1 MKLNHLFFLAG
12 ILLLASCK
20 EPQARR
26 PITQSTTNIYE
37 AAAKENKRLNDI
49 ENKEIESYIAK
60 DSIQKYHVS
69 TKGFWYVYNQKTAD
83 ANSETPKV
91 GDIVTIE
98 YDIRDLN
105 NSTIYTKEELGNKTY
120 KIDKEDFIP
129 ALQDGLKL
137 MKKGETITFVI
148 PSYRAYGIS
157 GDGNKIGINQTLKS
171 TVTLIDIKSNLDES
185 K

>member
-1 MKLNHLFFLAG
+1 MKLKSILFFVAV
-12 ILLLASCK
+12 AMFSSCK

-37 AAAKENKRLNDI
+37 AAAKENKRLNEI
-49 ENKEIESYIAK
+49 ENKEIEAYIEK
-60 DSIQKYHVS
+60 DTINNYQVS
-69 TKGFWYVYNQKTAD
+69 TKGFWYFYNNKKEV
-83 ANSETPKV
+83 NTPTPTV
-91 GDIVTIE
+91 SDVVTLE
-98 YDIRDLN
+98 YEITDLN
-105 NSTIYTKEELGNKTY
+105 NSVIYSKEELGIKTY

-137 MKKGETITFVI
+137 MKKGETITFII

-157 GDGNKIGINQTLKS
+157 GDGNKIGVNQTLKS
-171 TVTLIDIKSNLDES
+171 KVTLIDIKSNLNEN